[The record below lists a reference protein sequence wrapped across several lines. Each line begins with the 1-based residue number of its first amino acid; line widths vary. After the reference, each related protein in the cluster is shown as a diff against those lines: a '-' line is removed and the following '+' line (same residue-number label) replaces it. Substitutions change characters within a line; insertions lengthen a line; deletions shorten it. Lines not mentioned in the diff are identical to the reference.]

1 MVRVDG
7 NHQIVVQQHMMARRM
22 VVRKIDAPLEHIG
35 VHGSGRTFML
45 AGDYLHPIATAES
58 VVETHALERM
68 GLAGAGTRNACH
80 KVAKLLTTSTDQTD
94 ALVQS
99 GRNLPSWRG

>member
-1 MVRVDG
+1 
-7 NHQIVVQQHMMARRM
+7 MMARRM

-68 GLAGAGTRNACH
+68 GLAEAGARNACQSVPPNVPNLE
-80 KVAKLLTTSTDQTD
+80 KSPYTSYH
-94 ALVQS
+94 L
-99 GRNLPSWRG
+99 

>member
-1 MVRVDG
+1 
-7 NHQIVVQQHMMARRM
+7 M

-80 KVAKLLTTSTDQTD
+80 KVAELLTTSTDQTD
-94 ALVQS
+94 ALVRMGTDFKS
-99 GRNLPSWRG
+99 IMLRV

>member
-1 MVRVDG
+1 
-7 NHQIVVQQHMMARRM
+7 M

-68 GLAGAGTRNACH
+68 GPAGAGARNACQSVPQNVPQIWE
-80 KVAKLLTTSTDQTD
+80 KVCTLPTTYDQVTGLIVPLMSTY
-94 ALVQS
+94 AHL
-99 GRNLPSWRG
+99 

>member
-1 MVRVDG
+1 
-7 NHQIVVQQHMMARRM
+7 M

-68 GLAGAGTRNACH
+68 GLAGASTRNACH
-80 KVAKLLTTSTDQTD
+80 KVAELLTTSTDQTD